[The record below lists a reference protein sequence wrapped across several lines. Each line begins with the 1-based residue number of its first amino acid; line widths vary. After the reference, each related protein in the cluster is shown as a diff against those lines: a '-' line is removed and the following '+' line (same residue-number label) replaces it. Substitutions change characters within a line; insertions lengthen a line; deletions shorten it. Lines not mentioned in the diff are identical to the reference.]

1 MNNRRKLVIEF
12 GIATLPLQMAFAQAP
27 ITPAGRVW
35 RVGILPGGPLAPR
48 KFQWDAFRQHMHEL
62 HYVEGRNVQ
71 YAFRAPD
78 REGAPY
84 DALASDL
91 VRLEVDV
98 IVATTSVAIAAAKQ
112 ATQRIPIVRL
122 MRPRKAAQMR

>member
-48 KFQWDAFRQHMHEL
+48 KFRGMRSVSTCTSCIMSKAGMFSTHFARRT
-62 HYVEGRNVQ
+62 GR
-71 YAFRAPD
+71 RT
-78 REGAPY
+78 
-84 DALASDL
+84 L
-91 VRLEVDV
+91 
-98 IVATTSVAIAAAKQ
+98 
-112 ATQRIPIVRL
+112 
-122 MRPRKAAQMR
+122 

>member
-1 MNNRRKLVIEF
+1 MNNRRKLVIAF

-62 HYVEGRNVQ
+62 HYVEGRNVHMHF
-71 YAFRAPD
+71 AR
-78 REGAPY
+78 RTG
-84 DALASDL
+84 
-91 VRLEVDV
+91 
-98 IVATTSVAIAAAKQ
+98 
-112 ATQRIPIVRL
+112 
-122 MRPRKAAQMR
+122 KAHPMTGSPLIWCAWRSM

>member
-12 GIATLPLQMAFAQAP
+12 GIATLLLQMAFAQAP

-78 REGAPY
+78 R
-84 DALASDL
+84 
-91 VRLEVDV
+91 
-98 IVATTSVAIAAAKQ
+98 
-112 ATQRIPIVRL
+112 
-122 MRPRKAAQMR
+122 KAHAMTRSPLIWCAWRSM